1 MTERGLVGVNYEYP
15 RAQHERWKAAAD
27 RKGQSLKEWI
37 RRALNEAADAQA
49 ESERKRPRP

>member
-1 MTERGLVGVNYEYP
+1 MAERDQVGVNYEYP

-37 RRALNEAADAQA
+37 RRALNEVA
-49 ESERKRPRP
+49 ERQLAKDHPRDR